1 MTAPARW
8 RVNQEWSFVMGAS
21 EDIKILRER
30 TGAGILDCKKALAEG
45 GGDLEKAVDWLR
57 AKGISNAAKKSAR
70 AATEGLVT
78 SYIHAGGKIGVLME
92 VNCETDFVAL
102 NEAFKQ
108 LCRDLAMHV
117 AAAAPEYVS
126 KEDVPASVLEREREV
141 QKQRVIEEGKPPHIA
156 EKIVEGRL
164 TKFYEEQCL
173 LEQKYVKDDTKTV
186 REILTDAVARIGENI
201 RVRRFVRFVVGEGLE
216 KKSTDFAS
224 EVAAQLGR

>member
-1 MTAPARW
+1 
-8 RVNQEWSFVMGAS
+8 MGAS
-21 EDIKILRER
+21 EDIKTLRER
-30 TGAGILDCKKALAEG
+30 TGAGILDCKKALTES

-57 AKGISNAAKKSAR
+57 AKGISNADKKASR
-70 AATEGLVT
+70 AATEGLVAT
-78 SYIHAGGKIGVLME
+78 YIHAGGKIGVLVE

-108 LCRDLAMHV
+108 LCRDLAMHI

-126 KEDVPASVLEREREV
+126 KEDVPADALDREREV
-141 QKQRVIEEGKPPHIA
+141 QKQRVIEEGKPAHIA

-164 TKFYEEQCL
+164 GKFYEEKCL
-173 LEQKYVKDDTKTV
+173 LEQKFVKDDAKTV
-186 REILTDAVARIGENI
+186 REVLTDAVARLGENI
-201 RVRRFVRFVVGEGLE
+201 KVRRFVRFVVGEGLE